1 MKVQLFNL
9 THFTHLLTKEA
20 VNALYLSLVL
30 FLTAKATYNG
40 KLIHLQCQLVKL
52 IFAEFAVE
60 QLLGNTQTHAVMPH
74 HYLPSAFF
82 HSNGVDLQHLS
93 VSLHV
98 WILVQSSMNHSTC
111 IGKVQLNQ
119 NVQL

>member
-1 MKVQLFNL
+1 
-9 THFTHLLTKEA
+9 
-20 VNALYLSLVL
+20 
-30 FLTAKATYNG
+30 
-40 KLIHLQCQLVKL
+40 L

-82 HSNGVDLQHLS
+82 HSNGVDLQYLS
-93 VSLHV
+93 VSLRV
-98 WILVQSSMNHSTC
+98 WISVHSSMNQSTC
-111 IGKVQLNQ
+111 IAKAQLNQ